1 MHQCTLCRIDGR
13 MQSLASVLSAPSCK
27 PGRWG
32 CPALLVSADHTCYT
46 LLTFQCCILENQL
59 WSPFSYLC
67 PTRVLWIFKGERGS
81 RHNTYHDTQE
91 QNSETSPASYIVQW
105 KLNKNYSTKTY
116 QRVAKLFESF
126 NNSSQLQLSRELEL
140 RTSGGKHWLAAT
152 I

>member
-1 MHQCTLCRIDGR
+1 MHPLQNRWPHVITCIGSFSTFLQAGQVRV
-13 MQSLASVLSAPSCK
+13 SSCAGFSG
-27 PGRWG
+27 PY
-32 CPALLVSADHTCYT
+32 TCYT
-46 LLTFQCCILENQL
+46 LLPFQCCILENQL